1 MSSLSSSAIVFV
13 FLIVLV
19 IVIPNA
25 APCNVHKPYQ
35 LVNNVCRKLENKRFC
50 LAALKSDT
58 RSKFAKN
65 ITTLTTI
72 AVNVAAKNSTAT
84 RDSFLGVK
92 TGSPGLLKSL
102 KYCINSYNN
111 VITTFRICLS
121 EGECTLIGYDIYLA
135 GDSVRLC
142 QSITD
147 RNGAHDSFIT
157 TSNKVT
163 LEFCGLAE
171 LLADLMCDKKRFKT

>member
-1 MSSLSSSAIVFV
+1 MPSLSSSTIDFV
-13 FLIVLV
+13 FLIALV

-25 APCNVHKPYQ
+25 APCNVPKPYQ
-35 LVNNVCRKLENKRFC
+35 FVHNVCKKLRHEHFC
-50 LAALKSDT
+50 LAVLKSDE

-72 AVNVAAKNSTAT
+72 AVNVATKNSTGI
-84 RDSFLGVK
+84 RDYFFRVK
-92 TGSPGLLKSL
+92 TGPPAVLKSL

-111 VITTFRICLS
+111 VISNFKFCLN
-121 EGECTLIGYDIYLA
+121 EGECTFIGYDIHVA
-135 GDSVRLC
+135 GDAVRLC
-142 QSITD
+142 QSIAD

-157 TSNKVT
+157 TSNNVT

-171 LLADLMCDKKRFKT
+171 FLANLMCSNERGA